1 MKCKKSKA
9 VFSFALALVL
19 LFTSLCFS
27 PLEVSADST
36 LDQLRQE
43 QAELAQKIQANK
55 NALAQLESDKNNQEA
70 YLSKVNDNITYT
82 RNQLS
87 NLNNQIEIINGQVAA
102 VENTIATLQ
111 KEIGEIEKEIKS
123 TKTDIKE
130 AENSVKIT
138 YANLSQRLESSYL
151 TGNES
156 TLKILLGSDS
166 IATFLTRLEFMKR
179 VSENDA
185 NLINSFKA
193 EIEVLKVTRKSLK
206 ERTDRLEEKQETIK
220 NENQYLYEK
229 QDELKNTK
237 KELDTTA
244 SQLENQYSEIESY
257 IAKLDQNSTAYK
269 NLIAKQEQEEAA
281 AEAQIQAIIAAN
293 ASTSTNGDS
302 SIVAEKGYICPIKYS
317 NRYIS
322 SYFGWRNLWGKKNY
336 HGGVDIAGGGIYGQP
351 IYAARSGKVIRTD
364 NYETTTY
371 GKYFIIDHGDGYI
384 TLYAHCSKLAVVE
397 GQYVKQGQIV
407 AYVGETGRTSGPHL
421 HFEVRKDNVRQNPLN
436 YIKV

>member
-1 MKCKKSKA
+1 M
-9 VFSFALALVL
+9 ALVL
-19 LFTSLCFS
+19 LFTSICFS
-27 PLEVSADST
+27 AVEVSADST

-43 QAELAQKIQANK
+43 QAELAEKIQANK
-55 NALAQLESDKNNQEA
+55 NALAQLESDIDNQES
-70 YLSKVNDNITYT
+70 YLSTVNSNIEYT
-82 RNQLS
+82 QNQID
-87 NLNNQIEIINGQVAA
+87 NLNNQMDIINSQVKA
-102 VENTIATLQ
+102 VENTIATLE
-111 KEIGEIEKEIKS
+111 KERAEIEGEIKS
-123 TKTDIKE
+123 TKTDIKV
-130 AENSVKIT
+130 AEQNVKTT
-138 YANLSQRLESSYL
+138 YSNLSERLESAYI
-151 TGNES
+151 TGNDS

-166 IATFLTRLEFMKR
+166 IATFLTRLEFMKL

-185 NLINSFKA
+185 NLIQSFKA
-193 EIEVLKVTRKSLK
+193 EIEVLKVTRSSLQERTERLK
-206 ERTDRLEEKQETIK
+206 EKEETIK
-220 NENQYLYEK
+220 EENQHLYEK
-229 QDELKNTK
+229 QDELKATK
-237 KELDTTA
+237 SELDSTI
-244 SQLENQYSEIESY
+244 SELEGQYANIQAY
-257 IAKLDQNSTAYK
+257 INKLDQNSTAYK

-302 SIVAEKGYICPIKYS
+302 SIVAEDGYICPIKYS

-322 SYFGWRNLWGKKNY
+322 SYFGWRNLWGKQNY

-364 NYETTTY
+364 NYCTTTY

-397 GQYVKQGQIV
+397 GQYVKQGQVV
-407 AYVGETGRTSGPHL
+407 AYVGDTGNVSGPHL